1 MNIVQE
7 IEQKYRNNPKH
18 GITFSIDASAYDCRL
33 GDRVTFGENTTSMQG
48 GSFYN
53 WQDIILDGKV
63 VGYLEEVESGR
74 LFDPMTSSFIVP
86 IADCSEHELWDEM
99 EVKHKDNPHLYDSG
113 ETLQLRFATLNQLLE
128 HLKIT

>member
-7 IEQKYRNNPKH
+7 IEQRYRNNPKH

-33 GDRVTFGENTTSMQG
+33 GDRVTFGENTTDMQCG
-48 GSFYN
+48 TMYN
-53 WQDIILDGKV
+53 WQDILLDGECI
-63 VGYLEEVESGR
+63 GYLQESQSGR

-99 EVKHKDNPHLYDSG
+99 EVKYKENPHLYDSG
-113 ETLQLRFATLNQLLE
+113 EVLELRFATLNQLLD
-128 HLKIT
+128 HLKIA

>member
-7 IEQKYRNNPKH
+7 IEQRYRNNPKH
-18 GITFSIDASAYDCRL
+18 GVWFSIDASAYESSV
-33 GDRVTFGENTTSMQG
+33 GDRVSFGDNTTAMQCG
-48 GSFYN
+48 ELYN

-86 IADCSEHELWDEM
+86 IADCSEHELWEKM
-99 EVKHKDNPHLYDSG
+99 EVKYKDNQHLYDSG
-113 ETLQLRFATLNQLLE
+113 EVLELRFATLNQLLE
-128 HLKIT
+128 HLGIA

>member
-7 IEQKYRNNPKH
+7 IEQRYRNNPKH
-18 GITFSIDASAYDCRL
+18 GVWFSIGASAYKSSV
-33 GDRVTFGENTTSMQG
+33 GDRVSFGDNTTAMQG
-48 GSFYN
+48 GALYN

-63 VGYLEEVESGR
+63 VGYLQEVESGR

-99 EVKHKDNPHLYDSG
+99 EVKYKENPHLYDSG
-113 ETLQLRFATLNQLLE
+113 EVLELRFATLNQMLE
-128 HLKIT
+128 YLEIA

>member
-7 IEQKYRNNPKH
+7 IEQRYRNNPKH
-18 GITFSIDASAYDCRL
+18 GVWFSIDASAYECSV
-33 GDRVTFGENTTSMQG
+33 GDRVSFGDNTTDMQCG
-48 GSFYN
+48 VLFN

-63 VGYLEEVESGR
+63 VGYLQEAKNGR

-86 IADCSEHELWDEM
+86 IADCTEHELWDEM
-99 EVKHKDNPHLYDSG
+99 KVKYKGNPHLYDAG

-128 HLKIT
+128 HLKIA

>member
-1 MNIVQE
+1 MNIAQE
-7 IEQKYRNNPKH
+7 IEQRYRNNPKH
-18 GITFSIDASAYDCRL
+18 GVWFSINASAYESSV
-33 GDRVTFGENTTSMQG
+33 GDRVSFGDNTTAMQG

-74 LFDPMTSSFIVP
+74 LFDPITTSFIVP
-86 IADCSEHELWDEM
+86 IADCSEHELWNEM
-99 EVKHKDNPHLYDSG
+99 EAKYKDNQHLFDSD

-128 HLKIT
+128 HLEVS

>member
-7 IEQKYRNNPKH
+7 IEQRYRNNPKH
-18 GITFSIDASAYDCRL
+18 GVQFSIDASAYESSV
-33 GDRVTFGENTTSMQG
+33 GDRVSFGDNTTAMQG
-48 GSFYN
+48 GALYN

-74 LFDPMTSSFIVP
+74 LFDPITSSFIVP

-99 EVKHKDNPHLYDSG
+99 EVKYKENPHLYDSG

-128 HLKIT
+128 HLKII